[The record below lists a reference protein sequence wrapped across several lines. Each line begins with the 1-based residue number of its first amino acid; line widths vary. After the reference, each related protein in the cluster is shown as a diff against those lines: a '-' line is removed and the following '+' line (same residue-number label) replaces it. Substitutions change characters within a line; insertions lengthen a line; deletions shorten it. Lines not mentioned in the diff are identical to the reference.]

1 MGVSPQNE
9 KAMKKIF
16 RKLNLAALVIVGA
29 MAVGCTGAL
38 EEIIP
43 NTPEETTPGTPEK
56 TQQQPE
62 SKTVTLTT
70 TISIGTETKAL
81 NAAGEKTFAVGE
93 KVALVYKNTGG
104 TTVKVESTALTA
116 GDITNEGRNAKFSFE
131 VTAPDKE
138 QDVTYIYPAAM
149 AKSNGTV
156 NYDALAMQDGTLETI
171 SSNLDL
177 ATYTAAW
184 VDGTSLPSG
193 VLENQLTIGEFTVKE
208 SAGSTDIT
216 SSVTRLTIKNGSDIY
231 TVTPSSLS
239 TIWVI
244 MKPVTTG
251 DITIYAAKG
260 KELYKKTVSGKT
272 LAAGSIYPVNV
283 TTTLVT
289 GAVSGLFRIGDNLVY
304 FSQGN
309 LRAIYNYS
317 GSSWSWAFAAN
328 QWSYVGNA
336 EGNTAINGNGTVSS
350 TKNVT
355 VDLFGWVGASSTW
368 TGVAQYGI
376 SNSTTNSGYGNN
388 SKDTLKSD
396 WGNTIGS
403 GWRTP
408 SIDEIQGVFN
418 NHTYGMATVNGIH
431 GVILLPYNTTVA
443 GFNTSHNFWSNNS
456 YSSAEWTTLEAAGA
470 VFLPAT
476 GYRYGSSV
484 YEVGNYGYYWSSSLY
499 STNNASQYYLRQDL
513 VRYDSYT
520 YRYEGHAVR
529 LIGE

>member
-1 MGVSPQNE
+1 
-9 KAMKKIF
+9 MKQIF
-16 RKLNLAALVIVGA
+16 RKLSLAALVIVGA
-29 MAVGCTGAL
+29 MTVGCTGAL
-38 EEIIP
+38 EEVIP
-43 NTPEETTPGTPEK
+43 NSPEETTPGTPEE

-70 TISIGTETKAL
+70 TISLGTETKAL
-81 NAAGEKTFAVGE
+81 DAEGVKTFAVDD
-93 KVALVYKNTGG
+93 KIALVYKNTGG
-104 TTVKVESTALTA
+104 ATVKVESAALTLV
-116 GDITNEGRNAKFSFE
+116 DITNEGRNAKFTFE

-171 SSNLDL
+171 SGNLDL

-283 TTTLVT
+283 TTALVE
-289 GAVSGLFRIGDNLVY
+289 GAVSGLFRIGDKLIY

-309 LRAIYNYS
+309 LRATYNYS
-317 GSSWSWAFAAN
+317 GSSWSWAFATN
-328 QWSYVGNA
+328 QWDYVGNA
-336 EGNTAINGNGTVSS
+336 AGNTTINGNGTVSS

-355 VDLFGWVGASSTW
+355 VDLFGWVGASSSW

-376 SNSTTNSGYGNN
+376 SNSTTTTTTDSYSNVPNEA
-388 SKDTLKSD
+388 LKSD
-396 WGNTIGS
+396 WGNTIGP
-403 GWRTP
+403 GWHTP
-408 SIDEIQGVFN
+408 SKDEFQGIFN
-418 NHTYGMATVNGIH
+418 NHTYGKATVNDKH
-431 GVILLPYNTTVA
+431 GLILIPYNTTVA
-443 GFNTSHNFWSNNS
+443 GFNTSHNSWGNNT
-456 YSSAEWTTLEAAGA
+456 YSSAEWATLEAVGA
-470 VFLPAT
+470 VFLPAA
-476 GYRYGSSV
+476 GYRSGSTV
-484 YEVGNYGYYWSSSLY
+484 DQVGNYGFYWSSS
-499 STNNASQYYLRQDL
+499 TNNKLPYLL
-513 VRYDSYT
+513 KFSTSEFKTDSYD
-520 YRYEGHAVR
+520 YRYQGQSVR
-529 LIGE
+529 LVGE